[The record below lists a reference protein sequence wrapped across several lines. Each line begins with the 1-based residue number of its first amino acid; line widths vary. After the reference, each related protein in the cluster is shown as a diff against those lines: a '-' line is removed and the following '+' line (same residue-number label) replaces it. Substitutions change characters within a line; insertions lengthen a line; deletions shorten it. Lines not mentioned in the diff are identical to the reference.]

1 MKKDHPRTNK
11 TGNAVC
17 GRDPRRKRR
26 GTVLVE
32 FALSFTAFLL
42 ITMVGIMDFGRA
54 FWAYNVLAHASH
66 EAARYAIVHGEDS
79 FSPAT
84 ETDILNVVRAQAP
97 FLGSGV
103 TVAVTWESAAMSP
116 GTAVRI
122 QADYTFVP
130 VIISLLVPSIDLS
143 STAQMVITN

>member
-1 MKKDHPRTNK
+1 MKKDYPGTK
-11 TGNAVC
+11 ETGNGVRGG
-17 GRDPRRKRR
+17 GRGRKRR
-26 GTVLVE
+26 GAVLVE
-32 FALSFTAFLL
+32 FILSFTAFFF

-79 FSPAT
+79 LSTAT

-103 TVAVTWESAAMSP
+103 TVAVTWESDAKSP

-122 QADYTFVP
+122 QADYAFEP
-130 VIISLLVPSIDLS
+130 VMISLLVPSIDLS
-143 STAQMVITN
+143 STSQMVITN